1 MSVAPGRFTVCLQ
14 FVLAQ
19 ECPHPQ
25 DWSNPRNFSN
35 DAHDPGGATMCGIT
49 QREYDVYRKSRGL
62 PTRAVASISLAEGT
76 DIYQGSYWLPD
87 SLKLPAGLDL
97 CFFDES
103 VNAGPYEA
111 TRILQATLG
120 IATDGVW
127 GPQTDLAVCDT
138 VNVPGAIADFTARRE
153 AYYRALP
160 AFKYFGSGWMDRSEA
175 IAAAALK
182 MTQ

>member
-1 MSVAPGRFTVCLQ
+1 MSVSPGRFTVCLP

-25 DWSNPRNFSN
+25 DWSNRHNFSN
-35 DAHDPGGATMCGIT
+35 DAHDPGSATMCGIT

-62 PTRAVASISLAEGT
+62 PTRAVALISLAEGT
-76 DIYQGSYWLPD
+76 DIYRSSYWLPD
-87 SLKLPAGLDL
+87 SPKLPAGLDL

-111 TRILQATLG
+111 TKILQATLS

-127 GPQTDLAVCDT
+127 GPQTDLAAGGV
-138 VNVPGAIADFTARRE
+138 VNASGAVADFTARRE

-160 AFKYFGSGWMDRSEA
+160 GFKYFGRGWMGRSEA